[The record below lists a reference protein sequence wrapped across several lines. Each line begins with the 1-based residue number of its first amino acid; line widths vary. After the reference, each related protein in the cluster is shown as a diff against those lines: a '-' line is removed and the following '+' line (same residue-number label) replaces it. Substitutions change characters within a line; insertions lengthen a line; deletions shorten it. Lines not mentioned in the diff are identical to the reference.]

1 MSSVLGLFDLP
12 RTYRE
17 ALAMHDIIQTFGV
30 PASKIFVARGVTSHG
45 ETRLFVVAK
54 GDRDY
59 TADVG
64 PIDESQDDFESLW
77 DRTIKLY
84 NDSPRDARAR
94 LLDLSE
100 ARERAVD
107 IIAGLVMQGFKPRP
121 MPPTSTAT

>member
-30 PASKIFVARGVTSHG
+30 PASKIFVARGVAPNSSDP
-45 ETRLFVVAK
+45 RLFVVAK

-64 PIDESQDDFESLW
+64 PIDESQEDFETCW
-77 DRTIKLY
+77 NRAIKFY
-84 NDSPRDARAR
+84 NDSPRADRAR

-107 IIAGLVMQGFKPRP
+107 IIAGLVMQGFKPKSL
-121 MPPTSTAT
+121 STVT